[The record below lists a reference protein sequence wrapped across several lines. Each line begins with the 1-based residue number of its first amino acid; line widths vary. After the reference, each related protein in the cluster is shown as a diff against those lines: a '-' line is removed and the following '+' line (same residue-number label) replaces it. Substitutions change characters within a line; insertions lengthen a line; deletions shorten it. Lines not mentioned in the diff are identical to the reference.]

1 MKNIKKKKKKKKKKY
16 LKYNGFVVI
25 MGTDTMAFAASA
37 LSFMAQNLGKPVRS
51 IFPTFFKILSLLY
64 FCLSI
69 CQINIIF
76 VIYYYYHYYFF
87 GF

>member
-1 MKNIKKKKKKKKKKY
+1 MKNIKKKKKKKKKY

-51 IFPTFFKILSLLY
+51 IPNLLQNFISSLFLLIYLS
-64 FCLSI
+64 
-69 CQINIIF
+69 N
-76 VIYYYYHYYFF
+76 
-87 GF
+87 